1 MGEGLTRNLEPKS
14 VPDQL
19 KPTEKARQPSRRQL
33 GTFFLSSSAREGED
47 VLFPSRVGKASMM
60 RMLTSSSLL
69 MSCSCVPA
77 SCSGLAA
84 RRGRSSVAVRCSESQ
99 AQVAYPGKR
108 AEQFSRGLVIPARLI
123 GQESLNMV
131 RSLC

>member
-1 MGEGLTRNLEPKS
+1 MTR
-14 VPDQL
+14 V
-19 KPTEKARQPSRRQL
+19 
-33 GTFFLSSSAREGED
+33 
-47 VLFPSRVGKASMM
+47 
-60 RMLTSSSLL
+60 LTSSSLL

-99 AQVAYPGKR
+99 AQVANPGKR

-123 GQESLNMV
+123 GRESLNMV